1 MQWSW
6 IVGVI
11 KRYER
16 LSVVGMIKVPTRQTW
31 LYVIGQIYNNVCV
44 CGTCLW
50 QSKERDKWQYA
61 LKLFV
66 FVLTFLLVLFLLQM
80 AGSFDPSFCKSL
92 TDRCFTDVNTWMP
105 IIYHES
111 AWLHDSFTVHH
122 FAKRNL
128 GPPMQMRHARGF
140 SGKWLSK
147 DDSHPSLAA
156 NVLDFFG
163 SGRTSRLPWSEE
175 ATCWVHQSH
184 VIPGTFLASSLWGS
198 WEDFTFVF
206 F

>member
-1 MQWSW
+1 M
-6 IVGVI
+6 
-11 KRYER
+11 
-16 LSVVGMIKVPTRQTW
+16 
-31 LYVIGQIYNNVCV
+31 
-44 CGTCLW
+44 
-50 QSKERDKWQYA
+50 
-61 LKLFV
+61 
-66 FVLTFLLVLFLLQM
+66 LTFLLVLFLLQM

-92 TDRCFTDVNTWMP
+92 TLRCFTDVNTWLP

-111 AWLHDSFTVHH
+111 AWLHDNFTVHH

-140 SGKWLSK
+140 SGKWLLK

-198 WEDFTFVF
+198 WEDFTLF
-206 F
+206 FFNFAIGLIVESPLIPLAMFEDQSCQTIMDDPDRDHQSSKLHNTKIDQQNRKTLHGLNFPAFD